1 MELLEYVAK
10 MVRQEKPG
18 MDLHSFLTTYDDF
31 FVVRCFRQ
39 LANTHVHTSEHTDEV
54 IHLHSIQHHT
64 ILYLIML
71 YVGLRVRFDRE
82 NHRYGTQNRNDGD

>member
-1 MELLEYVAK
+1 MEVLEYVAK

-18 MDLHSFLTTYDDF
+18 MDLPTLPYDDF

-82 NHRYGTQNRNDGD
+82 NHRHGTQNTNDGD